1 MSICGGPGPSCVK
14 NIQSVQQTKKAKFDP
29 SCVLKLKGM
38 NKILKNSIIS
48 MLVGDNHNVQVFLS
62 LISIIFMVLKC

>member
-14 NIQSVQQTKKAKFDP
+14 NIQSVQQTKKEKFDP

-38 NKILKNSIIS
+38 HKILKNSIIS
-48 MLVGDNHNVQVFLS
+48 MLVGDNHSVQVFLS
-62 LISIIFMVLKC
+62 VIFMVLKC